1 MALSHTAFI
10 RVFNSIYQQ
19 APRVPAPDKADFV
32 GYFISWHDCVEAHHR
47 YEEEAFIPNVD
58 KAAGQTGFLHEAIE
72 EYKGASSS
80 PPELLSIMESF
91 QDALHAHFVSEPAAI
106 AALARHSTLGLVFN
120 ALPVFYLNMNH
131 AEFEGG
137 VWDGIFPSFKGT
149 GRALL
154 TRGIPMWHTQRWRF
168 ASCTPDGRLK

>member
-10 RVFNSIYQQ
+10 RGFNSIYQQ
-19 APRVPAPDKADFV
+19 APRVPTPDKADFRAPLP
-32 GYFISWHDCVEAHHR
+32 H
-47 YEEEAFIPNVD
+47 
-58 KAAGQTGFLHEAIE
+58 
-72 EYKGASSS
+72 
-80 PPELLSIMESF
+80 PELLSITESF

-106 AALARHSTLGLVFN
+106 AALARHSTSERPIDILGIAHLATRKQISLGLVFN

-154 TRGIPMWHTQRWRF
+154 TRGIPMWHTRRWRF